1 MILDFF
7 ACLRGIFTELQKLN
21 YTQNSLTVNMSV
33 TFGHFL
39 YFSRAFDPNCILI
52 IAFKK
57 RFNIKSSF
65 KNVIPAN
72 RNYHKIF
79 S

>member
-1 MILDFF
+1 
-7 ACLRGIFTELQKLN
+7 
-21 YTQNSLTVNMSV
+21 MSV
-33 TFGHFL
+33 TFGHFF

-57 RFNIKSSF
+57 RFNIKGSF
-65 KNVIPAN
+65 KIVKIVIPAN